1 MSTWTTAEV
10 ARMTGVTSRT
20 LRHYDAEG
28 LVRPVGVGGG
38 GVRLYGREELL
49 RLQQVLLLRELGLG
63 LPAVRAVVDGTTD
76 RAAALRDHRRGLE
89 AERDR
94 LDRLV
99 GTVTRTIEELEGAGA
114 MDAEELFEGFDA
126 EKQKAYEREL
136 VADWGV
142 EQPVID
148 DSRAAVEAMGTEGV
162 AANEA
167 ERARIETALL
177 AEFDEGAAP
186 DDERVLDLLV
196 GHWELTG
203 RYWGRRPTAEAYAG
217 MGSMYVEHPDF
228 RARYEAMRPGFAE
241 WFSDAVTAYALAR
254 LA

>member
-167 ERARIETALL
+167 QRARIETALL
-177 AEFDEGAAP
+177 AEFD
-186 DDERVLDLLV
+186 R
-196 GHWELTG
+196 
-203 RYWGRRPTAEAYAG
+203 GRRSGRRAG
-217 MGSMYVEHPDF
+217 ARPAGRPLGAHRSLLGPAAHGGGVRGDGVDVR
-228 RARYEAMRPGFAE
+228 RAPRLPRPLRG
-241 WFSDAVTAYALAR
+241 DAAR
-254 LA
+254 VRRVGE